1 MMLKNDYDFI
11 ASSETIDDI
20 KQNIAPFSFRWAYPI
35 ALELQKNDYRL
46 AIRWAVECVEMFTLE
61 YEPNNFPKLEKYL
74 KQAME
79 ESNQNALTSLECGE
93 IAKKLWYSPEREDA
107 QTAIARIW
115 WSIQAFKDGHE
126 IDGVIEVE
134 MAVELSLPDT
144 ENQLLLDRY
153 LESALRIYRDYEFQ
167 PNQLPEFKQ
176 RKI

>member
-11 ASSETIDDI
+11 ASSEKIDDI
-20 KQNIAPFSFRWAYPI
+20 KQHIAPFSFRWAYPI

-46 AIRWAVECVEMFTLE
+46 AIRWAAECVEMFTLE

-74 KQAME
+74 KQAIE
-79 ESNQNALTSLECGE
+79 ELNQNSLTSSECGE
-93 IAKKLWYSPEREDA
+93 IAEKLWYSPEREDA
-107 QTAIARIW
+107 QTAIARVW

-144 ENQLLLDRY
+144 ELDIKNHLLLDKY
-153 LESALRIYRDYEFQ
+153 LEIALRINRDYELKN
-167 PNQLPEFKQ
+167 PTCD
-176 RKI
+176 